1 MIIVKM
7 EGRLLTN
14 QRKIKME
21 ERLLQGFWTN
31 EEI

>member
-14 QRKIKME
+14 KKKIKME